1 LTARGRR
8 DDFAH
13 HVFVAGAS
21 AVCTRRHEERPGAQ
35 AGGSAAAHE
44 GWLAGGVFAQVF
56 LGDLFPGIIGFGRF
70 TASAIPLR

>member
-35 AGGSAAAHE
+35 AGGSAAHE